1 MLKMIEFM
9 KKVTVGQEEEVVVVE
24 VVVES
29 TTVSSFLSDKADAF
43 SWLAL

>member
-9 KKVTVGQEEEVVVVE
+9 KKVTVGQEEVVVVV

-29 TTVSSFLSDKADAF
+29 TTVSSFLSDKAEAF

>member
-9 KKVTVGQEEEVVVVE
+9 KKVTVGQEEVVVE

-29 TTVSSFLSDKADAF
+29 TTVSSFLSDKAEAF
-43 SWLAL
+43 SRLAL

>member
-9 KKVTVGQEEEVVVVE
+9 KKVTVGQEVVVE

-29 TTVSSFLSDKADAF
+29 TTVSSFLSDKAEAF

>member
-9 KKVTVGQEEEVVVVE
+9 KKVTVGQEVVVE
-24 VVVES
+24 VVVVVES
-29 TTVSSFLSDKADAF
+29 TTVSSFLSDKAEAF

>member
-9 KKVTVGQEEEVVVVE
+9 KKVTVGQEEVVVE

-29 TTVSSFLSDKADAF
+29 TTVSSFLSDKAEAF

>member
-9 KKVTVGQEEEVVVVE
+9 KKVTVGQEEVVVE

-29 TTVSSFLSDKADAF
+29 TTASSFLSDKAEAF